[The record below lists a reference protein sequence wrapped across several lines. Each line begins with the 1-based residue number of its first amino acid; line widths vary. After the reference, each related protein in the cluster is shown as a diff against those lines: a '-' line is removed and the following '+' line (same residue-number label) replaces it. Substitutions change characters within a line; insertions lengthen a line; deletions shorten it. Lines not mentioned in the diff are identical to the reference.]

1 MSDDEH
7 TSYFTIPASCSCC
20 GETCLYSVEITIIGV
35 AVVKDFKIESFEEVK
50 KR

>member
-1 MSDDEH
+1 MREDEH
-7 TSYFTIPASCSCC
+7 ISCFTIPASCSCC
-20 GETCLYSVEITIIGV
+20 GETCLYSVKVTIMGE